1 MELAVTDTGES
12 TQTDIPLKEQLIQKR
27 EQRGE
32 EQVKNAFQEQEAD
45 EVHVRQHAEDGERVG
60 GGDEGEEEAPDPEV
74 EEEGQEQS
82 SSKLSFTKGDETFD
96 VDEDAEFE
104 LKADGKTRKVTLR
117 ELRDYAAGGI
127 AVRNRMRQLA
137 EEKKKIH
144 APFKEFSKVSK
155 NDPLGSL
162 KKVFSA
168 IKEVD
173 PEVDF
178 KGFLRDLGNQ
188 VQQQAKMS
196 PAERKAYELEG
207 ELREKEQALTDTQ
220 RLQMIKELEQEVM
233 ETYEI
238 DHDQLAEYGDMIL
251 SDPAIANTVRN
262 EKDLF
267 DRIGEFADEV
277 DRQKAAIAALSKV
290 DSKIKPRDP
299 LVLELSEV
307 LRKNPDFDADDLQE
321 IAHQVVNGV
330 EKTKASQK
338 LSKKQRSRA
347 ISRRDS
353 KTPDYSKM
361 KPAEALKHQLLEKRK
376 KQQEAKTR

>member
-1 MELAVTDTGES
+1 MELAVTETTPEQVDA
-12 TQTDIPLKEQLIQKR
+12 PLKDQLIQKR
-27 EQRGE
+27 EEKGE
-32 EQVKNAFQEQEAD
+32 EVKNAFQEQEAD
-45 EVHVRQHAEDGERVG
+45 EVHVQPDAKTSERVG
-60 GGDEGEEEAPDPEV
+60 KGSEREEETDDS
-74 EEEGQEQS
+74 EEESEEES
-82 SSKLSFTKGDETFD
+82 VSKFSFKKGEDSFD

-104 LKADGKTRKVTLR
+104 LKADGKIRKVTLK

-137 EEKKKIH
+137 DEKKKIH
-144 APFKEFSKVSK
+144 APFVDFSKVSK

-173 PEVDF
+173 PEADF
-178 KGFLRDLGNQ
+178 KGFLRDLGTQ

-207 ELREKEQALTDTQ
+207 QLKEKEEALTNTQ

-233 ETYEI
+233 ETYEL
-238 DHDQLAEYGDMIL
+238 DQEQVASFGDLILNDPELAK
-251 SDPAIANTVRN
+251 TVRN

-277 DRQKAAIAALSKV
+277 DRQQASFDALSKV
-290 DSKIKPRDP
+290 SKKIKPRDP
-299 LVLELSEV
+299 LVLELSSV
-307 LRKNPDFDADDLQE
+307 LKKNPDFDSDDLQE
-321 IAHQVVNGV
+321 IADQIVNGV

-347 ISRRDS
+347 ISKRDS
-353 KTPDYSKM
+353 STPNYSKM

-376 KQQEAKTR
+376 KQQANTR

>member
-1 MELAVTDTGES
+1 MEMTVTEAP
-12 TQTDIPLKEQLIQKR
+12 TQPTDLSLKEQLIQRR
-27 EQRGE
+27 EQKGE
-32 EQVKNAFQEQEAD
+32 ENVKDAFQEQEAN
-45 EVHVRQHAEDGERVG
+45 EVHVRKPSRDSEQVG
-60 GGDEGEEEAPDPEV
+60 GRGQSQEEADGG
-74 EEEGQEQS
+74 EEEGQEESVNKFQ
-82 SSKLSFTKGDETFD
+82 FRKGENSFD

-104 LKADGKTRKVTLR
+104 LKADGKTRKVTLK

-137 EEKKKIH
+137 EDRKKFE
-144 APFKEFSKVSK
+144 APFKDFSKVSK

-173 PEVDF
+173 PNADF

-207 ELREKEQALTDTQ
+207 QLKEKDEALTETQ
-220 RLQMIKELEQEVM
+220 RLSMIRELEQEVM
-233 ETYEI
+233 ETYQI
-238 DHDQLAEYGDMIL
+238 DQERVAEYGDMIL
-251 SDPAIANTVRN
+251 SNPTLAQSVRN

-277 DRQKAAIAALSKV
+277 DRQQAVIAALGKV
-290 DSKIKPRDP
+290 DKSIKPRDP

-307 LRKNPDFDADDLQE
+307 LRQNPDFDGDDLEE
-321 IAHQVVNGV
+321 IARQIVNGV

-338 LSKKQRSRA
+338 LSRKQRSKA

-353 KTPDYSKM
+353 GTPDFSKM
-361 KPAEALKHQLLEKRK
+361 TPAEALKHQLLEKRK
-376 KQQEAKTR
+376 KQQEANTR

>member
-1 MELAVTDTGES
+1 MDLTVTDAP

-27 EQRGE
+27 EQQGE
-32 EQVKNAFQEQEAD
+32 ENVKDAFQEQETD
-45 EVHVRQHAEDGERVG
+45 EVHVRQPSRSREQVGERDEVQEEAA
-60 GGDEGEEEAPDPEV
+60 DPEEQEEGEEVSA
-74 EEEGQEQS
+74 
-82 SSKLSFTKGDETFD
+82 SKLSFTKGDQSFD

-144 APFKEFSKVSK
+144 APFKDFSKVSK

-196 PAERKAYELEG
+196 PAERKAYELES
-207 ELREKEQALTDTQ
+207 ELREKDEALTNTQ
-220 RLQMIKELEQEVM
+220 RLQMVRELEQEVM
-233 ETYEI
+233 DTYQI
-238 DHDQLAEYGDMIL
+238 DQERVAEYGDLIL
-251 SDPAIANTVRN
+251 SDPTIASTVRN

-277 DRQKAAIAALSKV
+277 DRQQAVIAALSKV
-290 DSKIKPRDP
+290 DKTIKPRDP

-307 LRKNPDFDADDLQE
+307 LRKNPDFDSDDLQD
-321 IAHQVVNGV
+321 IARQIVSGV

-353 KTPDYSKM
+353 STPDYNKM

-376 KQQEAKTR
+376 KQQQVANTR